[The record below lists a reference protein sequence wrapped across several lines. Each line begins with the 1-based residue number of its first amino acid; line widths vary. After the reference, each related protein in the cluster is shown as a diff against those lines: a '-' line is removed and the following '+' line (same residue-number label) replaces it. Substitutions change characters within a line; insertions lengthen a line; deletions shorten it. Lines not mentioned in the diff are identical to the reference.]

1 MCTSR
6 LHGRFTSGGYFQYA
20 GLFSL
25 DKIIVFYLYKVKICK
40 ICVDET
46 FKFNLCCLA
55 LFVKYLMER
64 SVAIN

>member
-1 MCTSR
+1 M
-6 LHGRFTSGGYFQYA
+6 
-20 GLFSL
+20 

>member
-1 MCTSR
+1 MPHTFAWEIHVR
-6 LHGRFTSGGYFQYA
+6 RI
-20 GLFSL
+20 FSIFR
-25 DKIIVFYLYKVKICK
+25 IIFLGQDLVFYLYKVKICK